1 MCLFCMLQCS
11 PDIERR
17 LCSLLDNKTLPLI
30 IYKLL
35 PSLSLFYY
43 EQFIILN
50 CLDKTQRLKY
60 EIKQQQQQQYTTTT
74 TTVKLIQK
82 FTLVPMTWI
91 ASYNHHIVTP
101 ETVQGVGHEPWNR
114 TTLDKGKLE

>member
-1 MCLFCMLQCS
+1 MDNSTVEGRITVMLAEVVYASHVALSTYSMCLFCVLQCS

-30 IYKLL
+30 IHKLF
-35 PSLSLFYY
+35 PSLPLFYY

-60 EIKQQQQQQYTTTT
+60 EIKQQQQQRQLNLFKSLHWY
-74 TTVKLIQK
+74 
-82 FTLVPMTWI
+82 
-91 ASYNHHIVTP
+91 
-101 ETVQGVGHEPWNR
+101 R
-114 TTLDKGKLE
+114 